1 MKRNLLIIKNGVVMT
16 LDPERR
22 VFQDGAVVVEDAT
35 ILDVGKSAELSSRY
49 PEALEIDASNHAV
62 LPGLINAHTH
72 LFQMLSRGIGD
83 NLPLQEWLD
92 RCIWPISRRIGR
104 AESKLAA
111 LAASA
116 EMIKSGTTT
125 FVDSHYVTVQK
136 DCYDGI
142 AEAIDESGIRGVI
155 GRSTVDSEAALPEF
169 REKVDTAV
177 KEAERVIKTYHGKAD
192 GRINVRVEPL
202 NELLASRD
210 MVLAMRDVARQYG
223 VGFSMHAAETA
234 TRIDVNRRKYGD
246 TTIKWLH
253 ELGVLGPDVLLAHC
267 VWVDDEEIHLL
278 ASTKCGVA
286 HNPVANQ
293 YLADGIA
300 PVPKM
305 LAEGVR
311 VAVATDGSGSN
322 NSQNVFEA
330 MKSAV
335 LIHRVNELD
344 TSVMTAERAL
354 ELGTI
359 DAARAI
365 GLEDQIGSLEPEKR
379 ADIILVD
386 LDRVEML
393 PSMSAVS
400 NLVFSTSCKA
410 VDTVLVNGRVLMENR
425 RLNTLKEKEIVRN
438 ANRVTRR
445 LVDQAGLGNSVLRSG
460 RWKYL

>member
-1 MKRNLLIIKNGVVMT
+1 MRNNLLVIKNGFVMT

-22 VFQDGAVVVEDAT
+22 VFQDGAVVIEDDT
-35 ILDVGKSAELSSRY
+35 ILEVGQSAELSSRY
-49 PEALEIDASNHAV
+49 PEAQEIDASDHAV

-83 NLPLQEWLD
+83 GLPLQQWLD
-92 RCIWPISRRIGR
+92 KCVWPIALRIGR
-104 AESKLAA
+104 TESKLAA

-125 FVDSHYVTVQK
+125 FVDSHYITVQK

-142 AEAIDESGIRGVI
+142 AEAIEESGIRGVI
-155 GRSTVDSEAALPEF
+155 GRSTADSDATPSEF
-169 REKVDTAV
+169 RETVDTAV
-177 KEAERVIKTYHGKAD
+177 KEAERVIKAYHGKAG

-202 NELLASRD
+202 NEFAATRE
-210 MVLAMRDVARQYG
+210 MVLAMRDVSRQSG

-234 TRIDVNRRKYGD
+234 TRIEFNRRKYGHS
-246 TTIKWLH
+246 TIRWLS
-253 ELGVLGPDVLLAHC
+253 ELGVLGYDVLLAHC
-267 VWVDDEEIHLL
+267 VWVDDEEIDLL
-278 ASTKCGVA
+278 ASTDTAVA

-330 MKSAV
+330 LKSAV

-344 TSVMTAERAL
+344 SSVLTAERAL

-365 GLEDQIGSLEPEKR
+365 GLGDQVGSLEPGKK

-386 LDRVEML
+386 LNRVEML
-393 PSMSAVS
+393 PAISAVS

-410 VDTVLVNGRVLMENR
+410 VDTVMVNGRLLMENR
-425 RLNTLKEKEIVRN
+425 HLNTLNETEIVRN
-438 ANRVTRR
+438 ANKVTRR
-445 LVDQAGLGNSVLRSG
+445 LVDQAGIDSSILRTG
-460 RWKYL
+460 RWKYQ